1 MVGWQQKI
9 KKKTLVQTPSKA
21 VPHKTKFGPKCK

>member
-9 KKKTLVQTPSKA
+9 KKKLWLKPSKA